1 MTAGGFEMDGAAF
14 RAAGHD
20 MVDRIADWLDGLR
33 DLPVAPATTPAATA
47 DQRGHGGLPEEGS
60 EPGELLASAFE
71 LLAPATCLNAHP
83 RMWGYIT
90 GAPAPIG
97 ALADLLAAAINPN
110 VAGWNGAPMATA
122 IEEQAVAWVGELLG
136 YPAGGG
142 LFTSGGNAA
151 NLVGIVAARHAHAG
165 AAIRRE
171 GLAGRRL
178 TLYATAECHA
188 WIEKAAD
195 LLGLGMD
202 AIRRVPN
209 DGVARMDV
217 AAAAAMIAVDRAA
230 GMEPFLIVG
239 TAGTTA
245 VGAVDPLP
253 AIADLAER
261 EGLWFHVDG
270 CYGAPAA
277 CLPDAPADLLGL
289 RRADSL
295 AVDAHKWL
303 YVPLEAGCA
312 LVRDRAGLKAA
323 FSTNPS
329 YYALTGGEEV
339 TDYYAWGPQN
349 SRGFRALKVWLALQQ
364 AGRAGYRKAIARN
377 IAQARLMYEAAEA
390 APDFEAGLHSLS
402 IATFRYVPE
411 DLMARRAEPTV
422 AAWLDRLN
430 GALMVAVQ
438 RSGDLYLSNAVISGA
453 MYLRACI
460 VNFRTSDEDAR
471 SVPARVRAI
480 AEPLARSKRAELAA

>member
-20 MVDRIADWLDGLR
+20 LVERIADWLDALP
-33 DLPVAPATTPAATA
+33 DTPVAPATTPAAIA
-47 DQRGHGGLPEEGS
+47 DARGHGGLPDEGAD
-60 EPGELLASAFE
+60 PAALLARAFD

-90 GAPAPIG
+90 GSPAPIG
-97 ALADLLAAAINPN
+97 ALGDLLASAINPN

-122 IEEQAVAWVGELLG
+122 IEEQAVAWVADLLG

-151 NLVGIVAARHAHAG
+151 NLIGIAAARHAHAG

-178 TLYATAECHA
+178 TLYATAQCHA
-188 WIEKAAD
+188 WIEKSAD

-202 AIRRVPN
+202 AICRVPT
-209 DGVARMDV
+209 DGAARMDV
-217 AAAAAMIAVDRAA
+217 AAAAAMIAADRQA
-230 GMEPFLIVG
+230 GFEPFLIVG

-245 VGAVDPLP
+245 VGAIDPLP
-253 AIADLAER
+253 AIADLAAR

-312 LVRDRAGLKAA
+312 LVRDGAGLKAA

-329 YYALTGGEEV
+329 YYALTGGQDV

-364 AGRAGYRKAIARN
+364 AGRSGYRAAIAAN
-377 IAQARLMYEAAEA
+377 IAQARLMFEAADA
-390 APDFEAGLHSLS
+390 APDFEAALCSLS
-402 IATFRYVPE
+402 IATFRYVPA
-411 DLMARRAEPTV
+411 DLMARRAEPAV

-430 GALMVAVQ
+430 GALMGAVQ
-438 RSGDLYLSNAVISGA
+438 RSGDLYLSNAVIDGA
-453 MYLRACI
+453 MFLRACI
-460 VNFRTSDEDAR
+460 VNFRTGDDDAR

-480 AEPLARSKRAELAA
+480 AEPLALQMRGELAA

>member
-20 MVDRIADWLDGLR
+20 LVERIADWLDALP
-33 DLPVAPATTPAATA
+33 DLAVAPDTTPAAVA
-47 DQRGHGGLPEEGS
+47 DRRGHGPLPQEGADA
-60 EPGELLASAFE
+60 GELLGRAFD
-71 LLAPATCLNAHP
+71 LLAPSTCLNAHP

-90 GAPAPIG
+90 GSPAPIG
-97 ALADLLAAAINPN
+97 ALGDLLAATINPN

-122 IEEQAVAWVGELLG
+122 IEEQAVAWVADLLG

-142 LFTSGGNAA
+142 LFASGGNAA
-151 NLVGIVAARHAHAG
+151 NLIGAAAARLRLAG
-165 AAIRRE
+165 DAIRRE
-171 GLAGRRL
+171 GLGGRRL
-178 TLYATAECHA
+178 ALYATGECHA
-188 WIEKAAD
+188 WVEKTAD

-202 AIRRVPN
+202 AIRRVPT
-209 DGVARMDV
+209 DGAARMNV
-217 AAAAAMIAVDRAA
+217 AAAAAMITADRAA
-230 GMEPFLIVG
+230 GFEPFMIVG

-245 VGAVDPLP
+245 VGAIDPLP

-303 YVPLEAGCA
+303 YAPLEAGCV
-312 LVRDRAGLKAA
+312 LVRDGARLKDT

-329 YYALTGGEEV
+329 YYALTGGEAV
-339 TDYYAWGPQN
+339 TDFYALGPQN

-364 AGRAGYRKAIARN
+364 AGRTGYQRAIARN
-377 IAQARLMYEAAEA
+377 IAQARLMYEVAET
-390 APDFEAGLHSLS
+390 APDFEAALCSLS
-402 IATFRYVPE
+402 IATFRYVPA
-411 DLMARRAEPTV
+411 DLMDRRAEPAV

-430 GALMVAVQ
+430 GTLMGAVQ
-438 RSGDLYLSNAVISGA
+438 RSGDLYLSNAVIAGA
-453 MYLRACI
+453 MYLRGCI

-471 SVPARVRAI
+471 SVPQRVRAI
-480 AEPLARSKRAELAA
+480 AEPLARQMRGELAA

>member
-20 MVDRIADWLDGLR
+20 LVERIADWLEGLR
-33 DLPVAPATTPAATA
+33 ETPVAPATTPAAIA
-47 DQRGHGGLPEEGS
+47 EARGHGGLPETGTD
-60 EPGELLASAFE
+60 PAVLLARAFD

-90 GAPAPIG
+90 GSPAPVG

-122 IEEQAVAWVGELLG
+122 IEEQAVAWLGELLG

-151 NLVGIVAARHAHAG
+151 NLTCVATARHALG
-165 AAIRRE
+165 GDAIRRD

-178 TLYATAECHA
+178 TLYATGECHA
-188 WIEKAAD
+188 WIEKTAD
-195 LLGLGMD
+195 LLGLGMG
-202 AIRRVPN
+202 AIRRVPT
-209 DGVARMDV
+209 DGSARMDV
-217 AAAAAMIAVDRAA
+217 AAAAAMIAADRAA

-253 AIADLAER
+253 AIADLAQQ

-277 CLPDAPADLLGL
+277 CLPDASADLLGL

-312 LVRDRAGLKAA
+312 LVRDGARLKAA
-323 FSTNPS
+323 FSTHPS

-364 AGRAGYRKAIARN
+364 AGREGYREAIARN
-377 IAQARLMYEAAEA
+377 IAQARLMYAAAQE
-390 APDFEAGLHSLS
+390 APDFEAGLCSLS
-402 IATFRYVPE
+402 IATFRYVPA
-411 DLMARRAEPTV
+411 DLMSRRGEPAV

-430 GALMVAVQ
+430 GALMGAVQ
-438 RSGDLYLSNAVISGA
+438 RSGDLYLSNAVIGGA

-460 VNFRTSDEDAR
+460 VNFRTSNEDAR

-480 AEPLARSKRAELAA
+480 AEPLAAAMRAELAA

>member
-1 MTAGGFEMDGAAF
+1 MTAGKFEMDGAAF

-20 MVDRIADWLDGLR
+20 LVERIADWLDGLG
-33 DLPVAPATTPAATA
+33 DLPVAPATTPAAITET
-47 DQRGHGGLPEEGS
+47 RGHGGLPDEGA
-60 EPGELLASAFE
+60 EPGPLLARAFD

-90 GAPAPIG
+90 GSPAPIG
-97 ALADLLAAAINPN
+97 ALADMLTAAINPN

-122 IEEQAVAWVGELLG
+122 IEEQTVAWVGDLLG

-151 NLVGIVAARHAHAG
+151 NLVGIVAARHAFAG
-165 AAIRRE
+165 DSIRAE
-171 GLAGRRL
+171 GLRGRRL
-178 TLYATAECHA
+178 TLYATDQCHA

-195 LLGLGMD
+195 LLGLGMA
-202 AIRRVPN
+202 AIRRVPA
-209 DGVARMDV
+209 DGAARMDV
-217 AAAAAMIAVDRAA
+217 AAGAAMIAADRTA

-312 LVRDRAGLKAA
+312 LVRDGARLKAA

-329 YYALTGGEEV
+329 YYALTGAEEV

-364 AGRAGYRKAIARN
+364 AGRSGYREAIARN
-377 IAQARLMYEAAEA
+377 IAQARLMFAAAQEAR
-390 APDFEAGLHSLS
+390 DFEAGLCSLS
-402 IATFRYVPE
+402 IATFRYVPA
-411 DLMARRAEPTV
+411 DLMARRGEPAV

-430 GALMVAVQ
+430 GALMGAVQ

-460 VNFRTSDEDAR
+460 VNFRTGDEDAR

-480 AEPLARSKRAELAA
+480 AEPLAQEMRGELAA